1 MKTTPKRKLEQCA
14 TNPAASMMSSTAFSD
29 AAPAPKKL
37 SIKGFKVKPK
47 VSDSFVSDSLSLLE
61 AAVRSIQCQSGHPL
75 SLEELYKACEHLCL
89 HGSASKVYSML
100 HRICKDNTEALMA
113 RVISLPTSTPN
124 VEFLDALNDEW
135 LQFCRSQIMIRS
147 IFLYL
152 DRTYVIQT
160 QGVKSIWDMGLDV
173 FRLAFLEND
182 TMLDDSNSFK
192 TRVVDALLSVI
203 ECERTGQQTP
213 TDLLK
218 SLISMFLELGIYLTA
233 FEARFLGVTESF
245 YVSEGVRWIAD
256 MGEGSLNG
264 LAVGSYLAHA
274 EKRIDEEKLRCGM
287 TGYLS
292 LATRKSLVA
301 IVERI
306 LIETHIESLLKKG
319 FDDLIQN
326 DRVEDLTRMYTLF
339 SRTPNGLVNI
349 RKYFGD
355 YIAKVGLSIVNDVN
369 RDPTMILDLIAFKKR
384 MENLTNTAFASSK
397 EFMQVIRESFEKFIN
412 KRHNKPAELIAK
424 HVDSLMKTGKGIT
437 EAETEEVLDQCLAL
451 FRFIHGK
458 DVFEAFYKKDLAKRL
473 LLGKSSSVDSE
484 KSMLSKLKVECGA
497 AFTSKLENM
506 FKDIE
511 TSKDFVTSF
520 RESPRLMTQLGSVEV
535 YVNFLTAGMWPTYPP
550 APLTIPAEL
559 ERLQTVYK
567 DFYMS
572 KHSGRRITWQN
583 QLGHCV
589 LKASFKKATKELSV
603 SLFQSAVLLLF
614 NEKPNLSYS
623 EILAATNMEPK
634 ELERTLQSLA
644 CGKLRVLTK
653 EPKGRDVHSTDMF
666 LFNHAFENPLFR
678 IKINSIQMKET
689 VEENKETTEKVF
701 ADRQYQVDAAI
712 VRIMKARKKLSH
724 TLLIAE
730 LFEQLKFPI
739 KAPDLKKRIE
749 SLIDREY
756 LERESG
762 ESAAYVYL
770 A

>member
-14 TNPAASMMSSTAFSD
+14 TNQAASMMSSTAFSD

-47 VSDSFVSDSLSLLE
+47 VSESFVSDSLSLLQ

-203 ECERTGQQTP
+203 ECER
-213 TDLLK
+213 
-218 SLISMFLELGIYLTA
+218 
-233 FEARFLGVTESF
+233 
-245 YVSEGVRWIAD
+245 
-256 MGEGSLNG
+256 
-264 LAVGSYLAHA
+264 
-274 EKRIDEEKLRCGM
+274 
-287 TGYLS
+287 
-292 LATRKSLVA
+292 
-301 IVERI
+301 
-306 LIETHIESLLKKG
+306 G

-326 DRVEDLTRMYTLF
+326 DRVEDLARMYTLF
-339 SRTPNGLVNI
+339 SRAPNGLVNI
-349 RKYFGD
+349 RKYFGG

-384 MENLTNTAFASSK
+384 MENLTNTAFAGSK

-437 EAETEEVLDQCLAL
+437 ETETEEVLDQCLAL

-520 RESPRLMTQLGSVEV
+520 RE
-535 YVNFLTAGMWPTYPP
+535 
-550 APLTIPAEL
+550 
-559 ERLQTVYK
+559 
-567 DFYMS
+567 
-572 KHSGRRITWQN
+572 
-583 QLGHCV
+583 
-589 LKASFKKATKELSV
+589 
-603 SLFQSAVLLLF
+603 
-614 NEKPNLSYS
+614 
-623 EILAATNMEPK
+623 
-634 ELERTLQSLA
+634 
-644 CGKLRVLTK
+644 
-653 EPKGRDVHSTDMF
+653 
-666 LFNHAFENPLFR
+666 
-678 IKINSIQMKET
+678 
-689 VEENKETTEKVF
+689 
-701 ADRQYQVDAAI
+701 
-712 VRIMKARKKLSH
+712 
-724 TLLIAE
+724 
-730 LFEQLKFPI
+730 
-739 KAPDLKKRIE
+739 
-749 SLIDREY
+749 
-756 LERESG
+756 
-762 ESAAYVYL
+762 
-770 A
+770 